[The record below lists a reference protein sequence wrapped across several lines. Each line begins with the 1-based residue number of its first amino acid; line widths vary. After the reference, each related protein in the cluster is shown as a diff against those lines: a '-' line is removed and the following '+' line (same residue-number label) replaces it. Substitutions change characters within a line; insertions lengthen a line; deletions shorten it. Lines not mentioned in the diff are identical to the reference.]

1 MQHTEGRAWVRQC
14 GGCIHR
20 LPPEINWAHRM
31 LSQSSASSLLHW
43 SCAHWLKRVAS
54 VLSDVPLSVA
64 TLRTKSW
71 ALIRVLRSAQLRYVS
86 LTWLLSLP
94 LDRATNDRPA
104 VMFQPSDSYTCSTI
118 PLEHRLHFMYT
129 AMLRMRL
136 DWLWRFLA
144 ISVWWR
150 AILAWPPTH
159 LKFKCSLSQL
169 VGRTCPRCHNIV
181 GQPTGRARGVLAA
194 YIRSLMK
201 YRNIDRNFR
210 DDIWR
215 YI

>member
-1 MQHTEGRAWVRQC
+1 M
-14 GGCIHR
+14 
-20 LPPEINWAHRM
+20 
-31 LSQSSASSLLHW
+31 
-43 SCAHWLKRVAS
+43 AS

-71 ALIRVLRSAQLRYVS
+71 ALIRVLRSAQLRHVS

-129 AMLRMRL
+129 AMPRMRL
-136 DWLWRFLA
+136 DRLWRFLA

-159 LKFKCSLSQL
+159 LKFRMQSI
-169 VGRTCPRCHNIV
+169 T
-181 GQPTGRARGVLAA
+181 TGRAHLPTVPQYRWPANGP
-194 YIRSLMK
+194 SLGCACRVYKILNEISK
-201 YRNIDRNFR
+201 Y
-210 DDIWR
+210 
-215 YI
+215 